1 MDQSDK
7 EPTSLTLDDYLDL
20 LSLAIRLEDR
30 EWQEDIVRT
39 LRHMLEPQGEKQAK
53 SEECTEQELWQCVNQ
68 INDRMFAL
76 YNELKATDDKDM
88 QRKLLDQMWEL
99 KIARVEVFRKIRSIY
114 Q

>member
-1 MDQSDK
+1 MDQCDK

-30 EWQEDIVRT
+30 KWQADIVCT
-39 LRHMLEPQGEKQAK
+39 LRHMQEPQGEKQAK
-53 SEECTEQELWQCVNQ
+53 SAECTEQELWQCMNQ

-114 Q
+114 

>member
-1 MDQSDK
+1 MEHGDK
-7 EPTSLTLDDYLDL
+7 EPTSLSLDDYLDL

-30 EWQEDIVRT
+30 KWQADIIRT
-39 LRHMLEPQGEKQAK
+39 LHHMQESLGEEQAK
-53 SEECTEQELWQCVNQ
+53 SEECTEQELWQCVDQ
-68 INDRMFAL
+68 INERMSAL
-76 YNELKATDDKDM
+76 YHELKATDDKDI

>member
-1 MDQSDK
+1 LDPCDK

-30 EWQEDIVRT
+30 KWQADIVRT
-39 LRHMLEPQGEKQAK
+39 LRHMQEPQGEKQVK
-53 SEECTEQELWQCVNQ
+53 SEECTEHELWQCMNQ

-76 YNELKATDDKDM
+76 YNELKATDDKDK

-114 Q
+114 

>member
-1 MDQSDK
+1 MDQCDK

-20 LSLAIRLEDR
+20 LSLAIRLEDWK
-30 EWQEDIVRT
+30 WQADIVRT
-39 LRHMLEPQGEKQAK
+39 LRHMLEPQSEKEAK

>member
-1 MDQSDK
+1 MDQCDK

-30 EWQEDIVRT
+30 KWQADIVRT
-39 LRHMLEPQGEKQAK
+39 LRHMLEPQDKKQAK

>member
-20 LSLAIRLEDR
+20 LGLAIRLEDR
-30 EWQEDIVRT
+30 KWQADIIRT
-39 LRHMLEPQGEKQAK
+39 LHHMQEPQGENQVK

-76 YNELKATDDKDM
+76 YNELKATDDQDM